1 MECAR
6 HHEGMVHPQSVGSS
20 ADQPLSLVEEE
31 AEGVRAFYALLIIC
45 SIASPAEA
53 PEEYTKASAY
63 EVAYWDR
70 QGGKP

>member
-1 MECAR
+1 M
-6 HHEGMVHPQSVGSS
+6 G
-20 ADQPLSLVEEE
+20 EEE

-53 PEEYTKASAY
+53 PEEYRHASPY
-63 EVAYWDR
+63 EIAYWAR